1 MSKRKRR
8 PLTAEFKARVALEA
22 LKEEKSIQQIAKD
35 EDVAPTQIS
44 TWKKELEERMSE
56 LFERKNAAS
65 DAAKKSDKQAPRL
78 ERKVGQLVIEKEF
91 LETRRG

>member
-8 PLTAEFKARVALEA
+8 HLTAEFKARVALEA

-44 TWKKELEERMSE
+44 AHLPTDGEGSCLPCGNHGLEEPSGPVLGAE
-56 LFERKNAAS
+56 
-65 DAAKKSDKQAPRL
+65 
-78 ERKVGQLVIEKEF
+78 
-91 LETRRG
+91 

>member
-44 TWKKELEERMSE
+44 AILPSLQSMATSLVVS
-56 LFERKNAAS
+56 LF
-65 DAAKKSDKQAPRL
+65 
-78 ERKVGQLVIEKEF
+78 
-91 LETRRG
+91 